1 MDATTIGFVVLAVI
15 VLLIIARGVYR
26 LVLGQAMTETL
37 IDRDNKAAAVA
48 LSGFLLGVIQV
59 IIPVLSAPSHTFW
72 SDVKGVAAY
81 GIGGIVAM
89 TVAGLIFEQ
98 YSRWTGA
105 PLREQIAQ
113 GNLAAGI
120 IDGAIHFASG
130 QIVAGALTDGGAAL
144 SQLGFSPRFMGFFV
158 PYELRI
164 QDAGAPTGDSGTLLP
179 TIVFWAAGVAALI
192 VFTHIFRQITA
203 YHDAELI
210 KQGNVAA
217 ALGCAGLIVAIGM
230 MIGYA
235 VSGNFTGYGDSFRS
249 FGLMLLVVLVLYPVR
264 QIVVQML
271 LLGGGFSLRNG
282 RLDHEIAK
290 DQNVGA
296 GLLEAIGYLATAL
309 VVTRIF

>member
-15 VLLIIARGVYR
+15 ILLIIARGVYR

-59 IIPVLSAPSHTFW
+59 IIPILSAPSHTFW
-72 SDVKGVAAY
+72 SDVIGVATY
-81 GIGGIVAM
+81 GIGGIIAM
-89 TVAGLIFEQ
+89 TVAGLVFEQ
-98 YSRWTGA
+98 YSRVTGA
-105 PLREQIAQ
+105 PLRDQIAK

-120 IDGAIHFASG
+120 IDAAIHFSSG
-130 QIVAGALTDGGAAL
+130 LIVAGALT
-144 SQLGFSPRFMGFFV
+144 
-158 PYELRI
+158 
-164 QDAGAPTGDSGTLLP
+164 GDSGTFLP
-179 TIVFWAAGVAALI
+179 TVVFWATGVAALI
-192 VFTHIFRQITA
+192 VFTHIFRQVTS

-230 MIGYA
+230 MVGYA

-249 FGLMLLVVLVLYPVR
+249 FGLMMLVVLTLYPVR
-264 QIVVQML
+264 QIIVQML
-271 LLGGGFSLRNG
+271 LLGGGFSFRNG
-282 RLDHEIAK
+282 RLDREIAN

>member
-48 LSGFLLGVIQV
+48 LGGFLLGVIQV

-81 GIGGIVAM
+81 GIGGIIAM

-98 YSRWTGA
+98 YSRLTGA

-130 QIVAGALTDGGAAL
+130 QIVAGALTRDSAPVVILPDELSLVAVRADSAPATAGDGA
-144 SQLGFSPRFMGFFV
+144 M
-158 PYELRI
+158 
-164 QDAGAPTGDSGTLLP
+164 LLP
-179 TIVFWAAGVAALI
+179 TIIFWAAGVAALI
-192 VFTHIFRQITA
+192 LFTHIFRQVTA

-230 MIGYA
+230 MVGYA
-235 VSGNFTGYGDSFRS
+235 VSGNFTGYADSFRS

-296 GLLEAIGYLATAL
+296 GLLEAVGYLATAL

>member
-48 LSGFLLGVIQV
+48 LSGFMLGVIQV
-59 IIPVLSAPSHTFW
+59 IIPILGAPSHTFW

-81 GIGGIVAM
+81 GIGGIIAM

-98 YSRWTGA
+98 YSRLTGA

-130 QIVAGALTDGGAAL
+130 QIVAGAL
-144 SQLGFSPRFMGFFV
+144 
-158 PYELRI
+158 
-164 QDAGAPTGDSGTLLP
+164 TGDSGTLLP

-230 MIGYA
+230 MVGYA
-235 VSGNFTGYGDSFRS
+235 VSGDFTGYGDSFRS

-264 QIVVQML
+264 QIIVQML

>member
-15 VLLIIARGVYR
+15 ILLIIARGVYR

-59 IIPVLSAPSHTFW
+59 IIPILSAPSHTFW
-72 SDVKGVAAY
+72 SDVIGVATY
-81 GIGGIVAM
+81 GIGGIIAM
-89 TVAGLIFEQ
+89 TVAGLVFEQ
-98 YSRWTGA
+98 YSRLTGA
-105 PLREQIAQ
+105 PLRDQIAK

-120 IDGAIHFASG
+120 IDAAIHFSSG
-130 QIVAGALTDGGAAL
+130 LIVAGALT
-144 SQLGFSPRFMGFFV
+144 
-158 PYELRI
+158 
-164 QDAGAPTGDSGTLLP
+164 GDSGTFMP
-179 TIVFWAAGVAALI
+179 TVVFWATGVAALI
-192 VFTHIFRQITA
+192 VFTHIFRQVTS

-230 MIGYA
+230 MVGYA

-249 FGLMLLVVLVLYPVR
+249 FGLMMLVVLALYPVR
-264 QIVVQML
+264 QIIVQML
-271 LLGGGFSLRNG
+271 LLGGGFSFRNG
-282 RLDHEIAK
+282 RLDREIAN

>member
-1 MDATTIGFVVLAVI
+1 MDATTIGFVILAVI
-15 VLLIIARGVYR
+15 ILLIIARGVYR

-59 IIPVLSAPSHTFW
+59 IIPILSAPSHTFW
-72 SDVKGVAAY
+72 SDVIGVAVY
-81 GIGGIVAM
+81 GIGGIIAM
-89 TVAGLIFEQ
+89 TIAGLVFEQ
-98 YSRWTGA
+98 YSRLTGA
-105 PLREQIAQ
+105 PLRDQIAKD
-113 GNLAAGI
+113 NLAAGI
-120 IDGAIHFASG
+120 IDAAIHFSSG
-130 QIVAGALTDGGAAL
+130 LIVAGALT
-144 SQLGFSPRFMGFFV
+144 
-158 PYELRI
+158 
-164 QDAGAPTGDSGTLLP
+164 GDSGTLMP

-192 VFTHIFRQITA
+192 VFTHIFRQVTA

-230 MIGYA
+230 MVGYA

-249 FGLMLLVVLVLYPVR
+249 FGFMLLVVLVLYPVR
-264 QIVVQML
+264 QIIVQML
-271 LLGGGFSLRNG
+271 LLGGGFSFRNG
-282 RLDHEIAK
+282 RLDREIAN